1 MGHVSLGLVLLKAKQ
16 CELPLPSLVGCGQLG
31 AAGHS
36 VELLSAGLIT
46 PASGD
51 GGFNVRHQGHRARHD
66 LGPVRGKEGGIIPG
80 M

>member
-36 VELLSAGLIT
+36 VELLSAGPIP

-51 GGFNVRHQGHRARHD
+51 GGFNV
-66 LGPVRGKEGGIIPG
+66 
-80 M
+80 